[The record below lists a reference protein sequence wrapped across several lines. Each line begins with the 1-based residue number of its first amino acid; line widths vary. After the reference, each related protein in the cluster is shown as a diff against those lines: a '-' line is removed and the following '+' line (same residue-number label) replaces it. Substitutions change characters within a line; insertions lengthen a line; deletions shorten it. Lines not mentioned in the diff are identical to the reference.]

1 MWIMS
6 SIETAA
12 VVAIVALM
20 VTLSKRWRFP
30 IIGNRSSIR
39 HRFQNRQFQPL
50 QTGKSRKRHS

>member
-1 MWIMS
+1 MS
-6 SIETAA
+6 GIDTAA

-20 VTLSKRWRFP
+20 VTLPKRWRFP
-30 IIGNRSSIR
+30 IIGNRSPIR